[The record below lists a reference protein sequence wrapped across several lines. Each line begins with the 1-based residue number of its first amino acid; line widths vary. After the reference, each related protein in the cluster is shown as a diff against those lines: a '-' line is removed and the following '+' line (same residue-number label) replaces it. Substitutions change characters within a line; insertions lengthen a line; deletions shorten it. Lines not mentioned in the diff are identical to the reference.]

1 MGEQATPRIPVSV
14 DTTHL
19 GPAAS
24 RYDAKSNSVNT
35 LLNNTYLTQVAED
48 LRTACG
54 NDESGQK
61 IYASIADIQKD
72 LVKDTRLLIDVLGLT
87 GDGIRDMR
95 DAYEQAETNAEIL
108 ARGSDPTQ
116 HIGSNLPNPGQN
128 PGSDNTSSPNTDTSS
143 GNGHTKH

>member
-1 MGEQATPRIPVSV
+1 MGQQLNPRSAVSV
-14 DTTHL
+14 DTSHL

-24 RYDAKSNSVNT
+24 RYDAKSNSINALLGNT
-35 LLNNTYLTQVAED
+35 FTQVAED
-48 LRTACG
+48 LQTACG

-72 LVKDTRLLIDVLGLT
+72 MVKDTRLLVEVLSLT

-95 DAYEQAETNAEIL
+95 DAYEQAETNAQLL

-116 HIGSNLPNPGQN
+116 HIGTNPPN

-143 GNGHTKH
+143 GSNGRNKH